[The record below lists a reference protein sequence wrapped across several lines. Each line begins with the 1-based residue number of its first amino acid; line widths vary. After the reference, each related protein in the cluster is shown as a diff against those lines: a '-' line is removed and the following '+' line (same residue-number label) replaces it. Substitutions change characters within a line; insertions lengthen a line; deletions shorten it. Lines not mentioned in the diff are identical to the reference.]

1 MNNMTTSNSF
11 PTANSKQPLQVV
23 DWKIIKAGNKHYLN
37 GNTLNDG
44 EVLEFID
51 EIDAEGRLCSR
62 IKDGVSFRLVGPA
75 SEKVTQLAALA
86 LMGAPRSL
94 LKMPKLPDGPET
106 SADVHLLRFIEQ
118 AERMT
123 AILEDE
129 ALCLAGSTALH
140 KRFKIA
146 VTGLCNALDEQH

>member
-44 EVLEFID
+44 EVLESID
-51 EIDAEGRLCSR
+51 EIDAEGLLCRR
-62 IKDGVSFRLVGPA
+62 IKDGVSFKLVGPA
-75 SEKVTQLAALA
+75 GEKVTQLAAIA
-86 LMGAPRSL
+86 LIGAPRSL
-94 LKMPKLPDGPET
+94 LKMPKLPDAPET

-123 AILEDE
+123 TILEDE
-129 ALCLAGSTALH
+129 ALCLAGSPELH
-140 KRFKIA
+140 KRFKVA
-146 VTGLCNALDEQH
+146 VTELCNAIDE